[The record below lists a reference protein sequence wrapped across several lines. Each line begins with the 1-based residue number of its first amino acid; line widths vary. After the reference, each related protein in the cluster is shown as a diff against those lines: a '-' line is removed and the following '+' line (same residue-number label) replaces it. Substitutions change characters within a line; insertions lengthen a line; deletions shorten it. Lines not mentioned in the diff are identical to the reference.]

1 MIFFIDFLS
10 QGFEVAIIVFQI
22 FISIASIVIEMNCW
36 PSCNVT
42 LTYYW
47 VPTRCIAYQISHLAF
62 FRTFFSCVFFY
73 IIISRLSL
81 MIFLWIISLATIR
94 FFWLPTIVT
103 IWYCVIAHLF
113 AKHMCTTPR
122 PRFHHLFRSLFFS
135 QGFTFHLHYR
145 CIIPSASMINGKHE
159 QLSAVHSCHCLSVC
173 QSACQS
179 ACRSVCLSVSLSTED
194 WNVANVL
201 WVRATKS
208 CSSLVGFLLQ
218 KCAFSSQRAIEG
230 ILSSW
235 HANSLLN
242 EWAS

>member
-1 MIFFIDFLS
+1 MHCLS
-10 QGFEVAIIVFQI
+10 NFSFGVFQ
-22 FISIASIVIEMNCW
+22 N
-36 PSCNVT
+36 
-42 LTYYW
+42 
-47 VPTRCIAYQISHLAF
+47 F
-62 FRTFFSCVFFY
+62 FFMCFFY

-173 QSACQS
+173 QSAC
-179 ACRSVCLSVSLSTED
+179 RSVCLSVSLSTED
-194 WNVANVL
+194 WNVASVL
-201 WVRATKS
+201 WVRTTKS
-208 CSSLVGFLLQ
+208 RSSLVVFFAAKVCIFEQL
-218 KCAFSSQRAIEG
+218 KVTYRAGMQIRY
-230 ILSSW
+230 
-235 HANSLLN
+235 
-242 EWAS
+242 WASERANFKLRAGERAGEHVVRLAIFFARTQRQIYK